1 MTLRRRLFL
10 LVTTIIAIG
19 LPSAAGVFAYVSWH
33 SVLERTERDGTVIAQ
48 TLAQSVTFIQ
58 QVPVAIEQIINGNV
72 RTQADIV
79 AQLTELAHHDGT
91 PAEAINRA
99 LRTIAARNEIPEIWV
114 TDANGRPL
122 FWSLDHI
129 DSNIAVDSGLTL
141 QPVFKPLLDGQLF
154 SVSTDLQH
162 RRLDRQQLYYG
173 AVATPDRSGMALIAR
188 LPSRANNIIRSIGLK
203 RMVDTVLSAA
213 LIDTIWI
220 FDDNIEPLAVSSVAG
235 IDASS
240 GLSVDERDFVETVIR
255 TSAPASYLEKGTLH
269 NALFQHALLYVAAPI
284 FGADG
289 LPNGAALMR
298 LPVNMEAELHALL
311 AIGGGVTAVLLLLA
325 MALALP
331 FLDRIVRP
339 LSCLTLQ
346 TRRLVEYDFDPDQ
359 EMHAEL
365 LKVSENRQD
374 EVGYLGNALY
384 SMVTTLKAYIADLK
398 ATTAAK
404 ERIEGEMSAARDI
417 QMGMLPRTFG
427 VPPDARFDLH
437 AVLEPAKAV
446 GGDLFDFFLLD
457 EHRLFFLIGDVS
469 DKGVPAALFMA
480 VTKTLFTVEAK
491 RDSTSVGG
499 IMARVNHTLCANNP
513 EGMFVTVFAGIL
525 DLRSGEISC
534 SDGGHELPFAL
545 RRNGSAEMIEK
556 KKGGLVLGFVDDS
569 VYRDDVIRLLPGEAL
584 VIYTD
589 GVTEAMN
596 SAHELFKEARL
607 ADTLAVAPPG
617 CSARTIIEEVMAAVS
632 AFVGGHPQSDD
643 ITLLA
648 LRWHGPADGEPPAGR
663 LDAAPAAS
671 DGTASGGAPAL
682 A

>member
-33 SVLERTERDGTVIAQ
+33 SVLERTKRDGTVIAQ

-58 QVPVAIEQIINGNV
+58 LVPVAIDKIIDGNV

-79 AQLTELAHHDGT
+79 AQFTQLARKEGT
-91 PAEAINRA
+91 PAQDINYA
-99 LRTIAARNEIPEIWV
+99 LRTIAARNAIPEIWV
-114 TDANGRPL
+114 TDTHGKPL

-129 DSNIAVDSGLTL
+129 DSNIAADSGLTL
-141 QPVFKPLLDGQLF
+141 QPAFRPLLDGLLF

-162 RRLDRQQLYYG
+162 RPLDQQQLYYG
-173 AVATPDRSGMALIAR
+173 AVATPDRKGMALIGR
-188 LPSRANNIIRSIGLK
+188 LPSRANEIIRSIGLK

-220 FDDNIEPLAVSSVAG
+220 FNDRLEPLAVSSVAG
-235 IDASS
+235 NDGNNSLSDA
-240 GLSVDERDFVETVIR
+240 ERAFVETVIR
-255 TSAPASYLEKGTLH
+255 TSAPASYLEKSTFH

-298 LPVNMEAELHALL
+298 LPVNMEAEMHALL
-311 AIGGGVTAVLLLLA
+311 TVGGGVTAVLLLLA
-325 MALALP
+325 MAMALP
-331 FLDRIVRP
+331 FLNRIVRP

-346 TRRLVEYDFDPDQ
+346 TRRLVEQNFDPDH

-365 LKVSENRQD
+365 LKISENRRD

-427 VPPDARFDLH
+427 LPPDARFDLH

-457 EHRLFFLIGDVS
+457 ERRLFFLIGDVS

-480 VTKTLFTVEAK
+480 MSKTLFTVEAK
-491 RDSTSVGG
+491 RDSSSVAA
-499 IMARVNHTLCANNP
+499 IMERVNRSLCENNP

-525 DLRSGEISC
+525 DLENGDISC

-545 RRNGSAEMIEK
+545 RTDGRAEMLEK
-556 KKGGLVLGFVDDS
+556 KNGGLVLGFVADT
-569 VYRDDVIRLLPGEAL
+569 VYRNEIIRLQPGEAL

-596 SAHELFKEARL
+596 AEHALFKEERL
-607 ADTLAVAPPG
+607 GETLTAIPHA
-617 CSARTIIEEVMAAVS
+617 CAAHTIIEQVMGAVR

-648 LRWHGPADGEPPAGR
+648 LRWHGSEPFGKK
-663 LDAAPAAS
+663 
-671 DGTASGGAPAL
+671 
-682 A
+682 